1 MMSQNPAGSLL
12 VRDELTGWL
21 SRLDLEENGPERSFA
36 LQAWN
41 GDSDYTID
49 RIGRGTI
56 HVPACCMSIL
66 GGIQPGRLR
75 SYLAETLRDG
85 PGNDGLMQRF
95 QLSVWPDMPSNWEYV
110 DRAPDP
116 VAEQRVRHVFR
127 ELTRLDSAQP
137 LRFRFAPDAQEL
149 FIDWLTE
156 LEAKLRSNELHP
168 ALISHLSKYRSLMPS
183 LATLFE
189 LADLASI
196 EGFDGA
202 SLAKKINFVCLD
214 HTRQAAA
221 YCDYLESH
229 ARRIYSCVTTP
240 QMRTA
245 QELAGKIKARK
256 VGADGFFTT
265 REVYL
270 KGWSG
275 LDTPESVKLAVE
287 VLKDAGWIRE
297 ASSEPGPSGG
307 RPPIRYA
314 VNPKLW
320 P

>member
-1 MMSQNPAGSLL
+1 MMFQKQNEFPGRPDDLPEEPTLRRLIVNDSTFEALHRMMSQNPAGILL

-137 LRFRFAPDAQEL
+137 LRFRFCAGRAR
-149 FIDWLTE
+149 T
-156 LEAKLRSNELHP
+156 LH
-168 ALISHLSKYRSLMPS
+168 R
-183 LATLFE
+183 LA
-189 LADLASI
+189 
-196 EGFDGA
+196 
-202 SLAKKINFVCLD
+202 
-214 HTRQAAA
+214 
-221 YCDYLESH
+221 
-229 ARRIYSCVTTP
+229 
-240 QMRTA
+240 
-245 QELAGKIKARK
+245 
-256 VGADGFFTT
+256 
-265 REVYL
+265 
-270 KGWSG
+270 
-275 LDTPESVKLAVE
+275 
-287 VLKDAGWIRE
+287 
-297 ASSEPGPSGG
+297 
-307 RPPIRYA
+307 
-314 VNPKLW
+314 
-320 P
+320 